1 MNYQK
6 NRILLIFCVF
16 LEVLF
21 YALGR
26 EMDLKA
32 FNSSCFFIFSLFV
45 ALIPLIKVSKENV
58 KKKSQPIIIK
68 PLFLILGCIVVS
80 FTSYDLVSFSLDYK
94 NADMLPVIEI
104 MCQRW
109 IQTEEVYA
117 IIEQFW
123 SGIYPRY
130 LPAMWMPY
138 IPSVYLGIDL
148 RWTGVVFFL
157 IVLYALYR
165 IIRNVNSN
173 KIFFFSLLPLLTFV
187 WVILFKY
194 KIFLIV
200 QEPVV
205 MGFYVL
211 LGVAMIKKNPYFT
224 GIAIALATL
233 SRFGLIIWI
242 VMYVFWLLIF
252 ISKKSALKVVCSG
265 IITGGALMFLSS
277 AIFNLDLFFALEG
290 LYKNNLALETYSALQ
305 RELGMSKFF
314 SFDNYL
320 TLHLVFKFLLFA
332 IPSICF
338 FCFMKLKNRMN
349 SVFFWNL

>member
-242 VMYVFWLLIF
+242 VM
-252 ISKKSALKVVCSG
+252 
-265 IITGGALMFLSS
+265 M
-277 AIFNLDLFFALEG
+277 
-290 LYKNNLALETYSALQ
+290 
-305 RELGMSKFF
+305 M
-314 SFDNYL
+314 
-320 TLHLVFKFLLFA
+320 
-332 IPSICF
+332 
-338 FCFMKLKNRMN
+338 
-349 SVFFWNL
+349 